1 MFDSIR
7 NHKKYLMGF
16 LLILIIPS
24 FVLFGVQGFTD
35 FNQRGETVATVDG
48 ADISKGDWD
57 QAHRTES
64 QRLREQMPN
73 IDVKLLDSD
82 IAKYATLE
90 RLVRDRVLQAAV
102 QKDHLYTSDRRLARA
117 LQDDPSIAALRK
129 ADGSLDIERYSQ
141 LVARQ
146 GLTTEGYEAGVRS
159 DLSLRQVLAGV
170 QSTGLVSPAVAQLSL
185 NAFFE
190 RREVRVLP
198 LAAKDF
204 AGKVTPTEA
213 EIEQFYKDNQSMF
226 QAPEQIDAEYLV
238 LDASELAKS
247 LTLNEDD
254 LRKYYQENAAR
265 LSGDEER
272 RASHILL
279 TAPASAPAAERD
291 AIKAKAQTL
300 LEQVRKAPE
309 TFAAVAKANSQDPG
323 SAAKGGDLEFF
334 GRGAMVK
341 PFEDAVFGLKKGE
354 ISSLV
359 ETDFGF
365 HIIQLTD
372 IKAPKQKTFEEM
384 RPQIEADLKKQEAQ
398 KRFAESAESF
408 GNLVYE
414 QADSLKPAAE
424 RFKLEVKSAKALTRQ
439 PVPGAGVLSN
449 QRLLEALF
457 APDSV
462 QSKRNTEAIETASG
476 QMTAARVVSHSPAR
490 TLPLAEVRDAVSMR
504 LVAQRAAQLAK
515 AEGAK
520 KLAALKAGSDTSALP
535 ASVVVARNSP
545 QGIPTQVLT
554 AALSADPKQLPA
566 WAGVD
571 LGDQGYA
578 IVKIEK
584 VLPRA
589 PAPANNQENEQY
601 AQWWNS
607 AESQAHYEM
616 LKQRFKVK
624 ILVPEPKPSTDPL

>member
-24 FVLFGVQGFTD
+24 FVLFGIQGFTS
-35 FNQRGETVATVDG
+35 FNERGEAVATVDG
-48 ADISKGDWD
+48 HDIGKGEWD
-57 QAHRTES
+57 QAHRAES

-73 IDVKLLDSD
+73 LDAKLLDSD
-82 IAKYATLE
+82 AAKYATLE
-90 RLVRDRVLQAAV
+90 RMVRDKVLAAAV
-102 QKDHLYTSDRRLARA
+102 QKDHLYTSDQRLARA
-117 LQDDPSIAALRK
+117 LQEDPNIAALRK
-129 ADGSLDIERYSQ
+129 ADGSLDVERYSQ

-146 GLTTEGYEAGVRS
+146 GLTPEGFEARVRS
-159 DLSLRQVLAGV
+159 DLSLRQVIGGV
-170 QSTGLVSPAVAQLSL
+170 QSTGFAPPSLAQVSL

-204 AGKVTPTEA
+204 AAKVSLTDA
-213 EIEQFYKDNQSMF
+213 DIEQFYKDNQALF
-226 QAPEQIDAEYLV
+226 QAPEQIDVEYVV
-238 LDASELAKS
+238 LDAGELAKS

-254 LRKYYQENAAR
+254 LRAYYKENVAR

-279 TAPASAPAAERD
+279 NAASSAPAAEREQV
-291 AIKAKAQTL
+291 KAKAQAL

-323 SAAKGGDLEFF
+323 SAPKGGDLEFF

-341 PFEDAVFGLKKGE
+341 PLEDVVFGLKKGE
-354 ISSLV
+354 ISNLV
-359 ETDFGF
+359 ETEFGY

-372 IKAPKQKTFEEM
+372 IKAPQQKTFEEM
-384 RPQIEADLKKQEAQ
+384 RAQIEGDLKKQQAQ
-398 KRFAESAESF
+398 KRFAESADSF
-408 GNLVYE
+408 GNMVYE
-414 QADSLKPAAE
+414 QAESLKPAADH
-424 RFKLEVKSAKALTRQ
+424 FKLEVKTAKALTRQ

-449 QRLLEALF
+449 ERLLAALF

-462 QSKRNTEAIETASG
+462 QNKRNTEAVETASG
-476 QMTAARVVSHSPAR
+476 QMTAARVVNHSPAR
-490 TLPLAEVRDAVSMR
+490 TLPLTEVRDSVRAR
-504 LVAQRAAQLAK
+504 LVAQRAAVLAK
-515 AEGAK
+515 EEGAK

-535 ASVVVARNSP
+535 ASVVVARNSAQGVPP
-545 QGIPTQVLT
+545 QALK
-554 AALSADPKQLPA
+554 AALSADPRQLPA
-566 WAGVD
+566 WVGVD
-571 LGDQGYA
+571 LGEQGYA
-578 IVKIEK
+578 IVKVEK

-589 PAPANNQENEQY
+589 TPAANNQETQQY
-601 AQWWNS
+601 AQWWS
-607 AESQAHYEM
+607 TAEAQAHYEL

-624 ILVPEPKPSTDPL
+624 ILVPEPKL